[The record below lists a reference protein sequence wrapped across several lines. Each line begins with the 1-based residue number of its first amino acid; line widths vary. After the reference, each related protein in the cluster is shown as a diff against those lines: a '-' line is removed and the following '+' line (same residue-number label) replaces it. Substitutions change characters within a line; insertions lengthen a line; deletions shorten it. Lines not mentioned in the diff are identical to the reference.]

1 MQDRIKE
8 QQVKWECEVHLNE
21 RQQAE
26 AQTSKAD
33 AANKRI
39 AELEAALQ
47 EAGDKTAQLQRLR
60 DELDVAQE
68 GAARASKAE
77 TLLAKCKRR
86 MEEAG
91 DLQAKLAKVE
101 AGNADLLKRALTA
114 EAEASKL
121 ESLRPQLQKYRGLL
135 TDAQMESSEL
145 KSKLAQREAEAG
157 RLSASCAALQEKLSL
172 SSEELHNL
180 AQAQGDGGMM
190 GEGDD
195 NSLAAQLGSGL
206 GGGGGVGAA
215 GGPASSS
222 LCAGFSEFNPKIT
235 AELEEL
241 RTTNA
246 SLRQKLDEARPENV
260 AALEDDV
267 EDLQRLK
274 EMFEGK
280 FHACTAEL
288 AAANQAIGVA
298 KEGAATQARLHGELR
313 EAIAAET
320 GKVEVAQGE
329 IEALEGT
336 VSRAVERVGE
346 MTAEVAQN
354 TAADEDDDA
363 EEDDAEED
371 VSAGGEAGA
380 TVLETKLSGLQR
392 ALVTSWAVEM
402 RCRMDMET
410 AMESAKI
417 AAAEEA
423 SKQQSE
429 AAEELERTTATLTE
443 TASKQ
448 QSEAAEELERVTST
462 LTENASKQQASAER
476 AMATVGGNL
485 EVSQR
490 ELTKVRASMKKHL
503 AEGKAQISKLTTDLS
518 NKVKADAA
526 LKKRAKAAGEELTEA
541 QKQTAIWKRKYHS
554 MQSMVGSRD
563 ASGGGV
569 SLSGSG
575 GHKQGD
581 SANREQEYARLMKH
595 YKEAQSAL
603 EQATREKTKLL
614 EHIASLG
621 GGSNDKKL
629 QVRD

>member
-1 MQDRIKE
+1 VQDRIKE

-33 AANKRI
+33 AANERI

-60 DELDVAQE
+60 DELDMAQE

-77 TLLAKCKRR
+77 ALLAKCKRR

-114 EAEASKL
+114 EAESSKL

-145 KSKLAQREAEAG
+145 KSKLAQREAETG

-180 AQAQGDGGMM
+180 AQAQGDGDMM

-206 GGGGGVGAA
+206 GGGGGVGLA
-215 GGPASSS
+215 GGAASSS

-298 KEGAATQARLHGELR
+298 KEEAATQARLHGDLR

-363 EEDDAEED
+363 EED

-380 TVLETKLSGLQR
+380 TVLEAKLSGLQR

-423 SKQQSE
+423 SKQQRE

-462 LTENASKQQASAER
+462 LTEKASKQQASAER

-563 ASGGGV
+563 ASGGGL

>member
-33 AANKRI
+33 AANERI

-60 DELDVAQE
+60 DELDMAQE

-77 TLLAKCKRR
+77 ALLAKCKRR

-114 EAEASKL
+114 EAESSKL

-145 KSKLAQREAEAG
+145 KSKLAQREAETG

-180 AQAQGDGGMM
+180 AQAQGDGDMM

-206 GGGGGVGAA
+206 GGGGGVGLA

-298 KEGAATQARLHGELR
+298 KEEAATQARLHGDLR

-363 EEDDAEED
+363 EED

-380 TVLETKLSGLQR
+380 TVLEAKLSGLQR

-423 SKQQSE
+423 SKQQRE

-462 LTENASKQQASAER
+462 LTEKASKQQASTER

-563 ASGGGV
+563 ASGGGL